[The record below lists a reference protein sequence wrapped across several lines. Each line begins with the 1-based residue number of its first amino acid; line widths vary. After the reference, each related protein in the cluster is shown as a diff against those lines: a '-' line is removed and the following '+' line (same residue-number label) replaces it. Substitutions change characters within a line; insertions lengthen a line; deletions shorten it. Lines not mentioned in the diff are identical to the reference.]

1 MHWVFVVTIGTGIL
15 LGLWLRVPS
24 VLCAS
29 GAIVLACVVLTPL
42 AEWTLLWNVVFTLAL
57 LDALQCGYLAG
68 LILSYAWPRE
78 KSLQRTA
85 G

>member
-1 MHWVFVVTIGTGIL
+1 MHWVFVITIGTGIL

-29 GAIVLACVVLTPL
+29 GAIVLACVALTPL
-42 AEWTLLWNVVFTLAL
+42 AQWTLLWDVVFTLAL

-68 LILSYAWPRE
+68 LILSCAWSRE
-78 KSLQRTA
+78 TSLQRRA
-85 G
+85 